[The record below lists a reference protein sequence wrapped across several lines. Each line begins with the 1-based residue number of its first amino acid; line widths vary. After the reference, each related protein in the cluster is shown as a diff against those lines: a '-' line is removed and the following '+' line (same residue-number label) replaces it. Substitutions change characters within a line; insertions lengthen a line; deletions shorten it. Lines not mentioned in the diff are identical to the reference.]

1 MEAESAATSLADVRG
16 NGEGRSPS
24 SPILSPVEPS
34 LSFADP
40 RCDWAIT
47 QHEGIDKPLF
57 MRKED
62 WKHVAATSGDSA
74 KRASDAYSTTVNSN

>member
-1 MEAESAATSLADVRG
+1 RAKPLIC
-16 NGEGRSPS
+16 RSK
-24 SPILSPVEPS
+24 IG
-34 LSFADP
+34 
-40 RCDWAIT
+40 WAIT

-57 MRKED
+57 MRKKD

>member
-24 SPILSPVEPS
+24 SPILSPVEPG